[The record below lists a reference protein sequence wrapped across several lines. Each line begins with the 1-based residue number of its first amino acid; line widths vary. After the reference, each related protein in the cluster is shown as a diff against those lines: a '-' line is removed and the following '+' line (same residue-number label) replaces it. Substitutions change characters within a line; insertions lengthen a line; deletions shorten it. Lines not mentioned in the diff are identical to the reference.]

1 MQNLSLPRSWQYL
14 VSASPAAKVVAFS
27 ILLLLLAVL
36 FISIN
41 LIGNISYVLPRRF
54 WMLCSIVLVGCAAGM
69 ATVLFQTI
77 SQNRILTPAVMG
89 FESLFVLL
97 QTAMVFVLG
106 ADSDFYSSRLL
117 RFACEAALM
126 ISFALVL
133 YRWLFSANRGL
144 HILLLVG
151 LVFGIFFHS
160 IANLLQRLLLP
171 SEFDVLQGRLFAR
184 LSLPDPTLLLVA
196 AAVLLLAACWI
207 WRLRYHIDVLSLGR
221 ENAIALGVNYQR
233 LVTQILILVAVLVA
247 ISTALIGPLTFL
259 GFLAA
264 TLAYQIAGTFQH
276 RYLLPL
282 AAVLGSIFLLGSQ
295 LIFEH
300 VLGMAGV
307 VTVVIEFIGGTLF
320 LIVLLK
326 RGRL

>member
-1 MQNLSLPRSWQYL
+1 MLSLSLPTPLKQL
-14 VSASPAAKVVAFS
+14 TALSPAAKIAACCA
-27 ILLLLLAVL
+27 LLLLLAVL
-36 FISIN
+36 FMSVN
-41 LIGNISYVLPRRF
+41 LVGNINYVLPRRF

-106 ADSDFYSSRLL
+106 ADSAFYSSRLL
-117 RFACEAALM
+117 RFACEVTLM
-126 ISFALVL
+126 ISFALLL

-184 LSLPDPTLLLVA
+184 LSLPDPTLLIVA
-196 AAVLLLAACWI
+196 AVVLLAAACWI

-233 LVTQILILVAVLVA
+233 LVTQILVLVAVLVA

-264 TLAYQIAGTFQH
+264 TLAYQIAGAFQH

-282 AAVLGSIFLLGSQ
+282 AAVLGCIFLLGGQ